1 MITKMFAIIFKM
13 HGTINVTCQTF
24 VCSQISIANIAETS
38 WFVEL
43 NIQTIFVVTMCS
55 PVVCWNI
62 D

>member
-1 MITKMFAIIFKM
+1 MIIKMFAIIFKM
-13 HGTINVTCQTF
+13 RGTINVTCQTF

-43 NIQTIFVVTMCS
+43 NIQTIFAVNMCS

-62 D
+62 N